1 MSIREKLSALGRH
14 TILLVDRDM
23 MERSMM
29 EDAKARGYDI
39 VRMGSGREALY
50 FVSAKA
56 ASIAMIIVCRELP
69 DMSGLD
75 FMKMMQDRKLYSDE
89 IPMMFVGVNLDH
101 NTANAALA
109 AGCVQALSLP
119 LDIRTFQNILVRML
133 TVKRQE
139 YSLQEL
145 ASQEIFEHVKRS
157 RVLTLVLAEA
167 LEQGKWNPD
176 DRGPFE
182 VERETR
188 ILLERLRAKTSKYP
202 LSDETIDRISYS
214 ACMRNIGYAA
224 LAHSL
229 FSKPGQLT
237 SAEFEQIKSHTAI
250 GAEILAAAA
259 ESLQDDSLKYA
270 EEIARSH
277 HEHWDGAGYPDG
289 LKGDEIPISAQAV
302 GLAGTY
308 NALVHERSYRGAFD
322 HDMAVR
328 MILNG
333 ECGAFNP
340 LLIECFRETA
350 ESFRCQPS
358 MHEMETP
365 LQEMLKKVLA
375 EHRAD
380 PTVDTRKEYF
390 TMVERE
396 EKRLRFYASLSH
408 DCIFEYQTKPSR
420 ITFSEHAMNKFG
432 LPAIVEDPWHN
443 TGLLQIAA
451 LKDLQE
457 IDAQLRSLTREN
469 ERARHDLQLSFRGSR
484 EWNRVIAGPMLG
496 ADGTYQGAVGVIMN
510 VENEHRM
517 ISRLEEE
524 AAYDPL
530 TRLRNR
536 RNADAIVEQHLRMYS
551 SESFCFCVLDCDDF
565 KKINDQLGHASGD
578 IYLMEIG
585 MLLKSCARRGDVVG
599 RLGGDEFVWFFSYEN
614 DPAPVLD
621 RAFALIQ
628 GQEVIENGPRLSIS
642 LGAATTEAAGRDT
655 EALYRCADEALYEAK
670 RSGKGT
676 YAIYRKESQA
686 AERQNI

>member
-1 MSIREKLSALGRH
+1 MGIREKLSALGRH
-14 TILLVDRDM
+14 TILLVDHDM
-23 MERSMM
+23 MERAMM

-50 FVSAKA
+50 FISAKA
-56 ASIAMIIVCRELP
+56 SSIAMIIVCRELP

-75 FMKMMQDRKLYSDE
+75 FLKMMKDRKLYTEE
-89 IPMMFVGVNLDH
+89 IPIIFAGVNLDH
-101 NTANAALA
+101 NTANAALG

-119 LDIRTFQNILVRML
+119 LDIRTFQNIIVRML

-145 ASQEIFEHVKRS
+145 ASQEIFEHVRKS
-157 RVLTLVLAEA
+157 RLLTLVLAEA

-176 DRGPFE
+176 DIGPFD

-188 ILLERLRAKTSKYP
+188 MLLERLRAKTAKYS
-202 LSDETIDRISYS
+202 LSDEDIDMITYS
-214 ACMRNIGYAA
+214 SCLRNIGYAA

-229 FSKPGQLT
+229 LAKPGQLT
-237 SAEFEQIKSHTAI
+237 VAEFEQIKSHTTT
-250 GAEILAAAA
+250 GAEILADASK
-259 ESLQDDSLKYA
+259 SLRDDALNYA

-308 NALVHERSYRGAFD
+308 NALVHARSYRPAFD
-322 HDMAVR
+322 HDTAVR
-328 MILNG
+328 MILSG

-340 LLIECFRETA
+340 LLIECFREVA
-350 ESFRCQPS
+350 ESFRSEPAVQD
-358 MHEMETP
+358 MEAP
-365 LQEMLKKVLA
+365 LRDMLKKVLA
-375 EHRAD
+375 EHSAD

-408 DCIFEYQTKPSR
+408 DCIFEYQADPPR
-420 ITFSEHAMNKFG
+420 ISFSEHAMNKFG
-432 LPAIVEDPWHN
+432 LPAIIDDPWHN
-443 TGLLQIAA
+443 TNLLQLISLGD
-451 LKDLQE
+451 LKE
-457 IDAQLRSLTREN
+457 IDAQLRSLTLEN
-469 ERARHDLQLSFRGSR
+469 ERVRHDVELNFRGSR
-484 EWNRVIAGPMLG
+484 EWNRIIAGPMLG
-496 ADGTYQGAVGVIMN
+496 SDGTYQGAVGVIIN

-530 TRLRNR
+530 TKLRNR
-536 RNADAIVEQHLRMYS
+536 RNADAIVDQHLHLYT

-585 MLLKSCARRGDVVG
+585 MLLKSCAQRGDVVG
-599 RLGGDEFVWFFSYEN
+599 RLGGDEFVWFFSYAK
-614 DPAPVLD
+614 DPQPTLD
-621 RAFALIQ
+621 RALALIQ
-628 GQEVIENGPRLSIS
+628 GQEVIEGGPLLSVS
-642 LGAATTEAAGRDT
+642 LGAATTEEAGRDT

-676 YAIYRKESQA
+676 YRIYRK
-686 AERQNI
+686 QN